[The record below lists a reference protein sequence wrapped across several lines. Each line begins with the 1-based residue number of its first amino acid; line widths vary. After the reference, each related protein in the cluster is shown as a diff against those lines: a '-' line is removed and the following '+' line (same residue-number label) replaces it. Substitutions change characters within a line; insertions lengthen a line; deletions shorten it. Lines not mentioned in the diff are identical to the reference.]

1 MHAEMHARKVYGD
14 VWRDPGCQEFVRAQE
29 SCFAAT
35 VLPQNLLSGKFAV
48 CNTEGG
54 IRKCR
59 ECGAS
64 SAPSAF
70 SSSADMCNQHI
81 SLMQLEIDDEHAHD
95 PSLHPLYAQSASDV
109 QP

>member
-35 VLPQNLLSGKFAV
+35 VLPQNLQSGKFAV

-54 IRKCR
+54 QGSENAVGEGGAQPLGRLYTRVSVMAHAARLWELCACR
-59 ECGAS
+59 GFA
-64 SAPSAF
+64 
-70 SSSADMCNQHI
+70 
-81 SLMQLEIDDEHAHD
+81 L
-95 PSLHPLYAQSASDV
+95 LHLFALSHPQC
-109 QP
+109 P

>member
-14 VWRDPGCQEFVRAQE
+14 VWRDPGCQEFIRAQE

-54 IRKCR
+54 QGSENAVGEDGAQPHGRVLTRVSVMAHAARLR
-59 ECGAS
+59 EL
-64 SAPSAF
+64 SAGRCFP
-70 SSSADMCNQHI
+70 
-81 SLMQLEIDDEHAHD
+81 L
-95 PSLHPLYAQSASDV
+95 LHLFARSHPQC
-109 QP
+109 P

>member
-1 MHAEMHARKVYGD
+1 MVMVIMVMVMVVSLFGKILLIV
-14 VWRDPGCQEFVRAQE
+14 
-29 SCFAAT
+29 CFAAT

-95 PSLHPLYAQSASDV
+95 PSLHPLYAQSADDGV
-109 QP
+109 QRKVV